1 MGPRFAFGEN
11 ARLIALGQS
20 NVAMAV
26 TVNVHEYGS
35 ADEKGVFMDS
45 GVLALGHGG
54 QTENLSSQFLME
66 IW

>member
-1 MGPRFAFGEN
+1 MWTRLSFSQN
-11 ARLIALGQS
+11 SRLIGICQS

-26 TVNVHEYGS
+26 TVNVHEHRS
-35 ADEKGVFMDS
+35 THEKGVFMDS

-54 QTENLSSQFLME
+54 QTEDLSSQFLME